1 MISLKTINDF
11 SEFLIEIFQ
20 KRLKEAIINDH
31 EYTIVYF
38 QFPNKMLLNCKNNK
52 TKIEIFIKHNDIS
65 SIIISKN
72 GFKKVKIFG
81 KQKGELIDIIW
92 DKDMKEFGYRRFE
105 QKFEWFK
112 GNENKKNIIKD
123 F

>member
-52 TKIEIFIKHNDIS
+52 TKIKLLKR
-65 SIIISKN
+65 IIHYIN
-72 GFKKVKIFG
+72 PFKPNLYITN
-81 KQKGELIDIIW
+81 
-92 DKDMKEFGYRRFE
+92 R
-105 QKFEWFK
+105 
-112 GNENKKNIIKD
+112 
-123 F
+123 